1 MLGIY
6 DMQLKSI
13 FLVVFLFEVKWVVF
27 FFFTI
32 VMKNGAFRCF

>member
-27 FFFTI
+27 FFTI